1 VKRIYLILLFGCLLF
16 SVNTSFA
23 QEVYLSIS
31 GQNVTVDSG
40 DKKGLYDVWIRPK
53 SQQAIDSPLS
63 VEVYDAGL
71 GGFSDLVYDPSRTAT
86 TYALYSAGSLYQ
98 FSSAQITK
106 RNVTPDS
113 VDQVVVIDET
123 RFLNRWVTLFS
134 KESAPEEGFIL
145 RISTGPGND
154 VNSFKIRIAGEQS
167 SNWQIVPLDLSYGLA
182 ETSFSD
188 RILLKPFFSQLP
200 PQALEIL
207 GEEETELFYIDAFG
221 NRAPI
226 NRPWTDWKSE
236 IDGIQ
241 NEWGIISTGSTQPVN
256 NLVIRG
262 TNSVFPVIFE
272 PQILST
278 DALPEP
284 EIRISTTLE
293 CKVYGLSANYR
304 GFDLDVDNAKWFI
317 EDTTYTGRDLI
328 HSFSGFGSFQ
338 YNVVIPVRGR
348 SYPQF
353 LPRSGTVTIDQPPVI
368 NLNGAK
374 TTISPAE
381 SIVLDASTSY
391 NPGGTQLSYQWYI
404 NGEFRSD
411 SPRLNFSSL
420 VSGTYTIQLNVSDQ
434 SKNTPC
440 SSSQETIRIVVN
452 TQPYAEISGPRVI
465 ASNTPNRFEVINQQD
480 SDGDELAFRWE
491 GTGVV
496 GSADGDAVNISIDE
510 PGMYAIKLNV
520 DDQTGTRNATFATS
534 KTFKVNTA
542 PVAMFSLPTIIAPG
556 QDLEL
561 NGSASSDADGDPL
574 TYSWSISD
582 GRNLTGAQNIVSFV
596 EPGDYTIKL
605 SVDDGEGVENSIQSK
620 ELTVRVN
627 RAPEPI
633 ITAADFVHDSRVPF
647 SALPEGA
654 VENENLTY
662 TWKFSDGTEKSGAN
676 VRHIFDKPGTYTATL
691 IIDDN
696 LGLANSVQSITQ
708 TIVVNAAPLAS
719 FRQASPTVE
728 LPKVS
733 EAEVKTRPA
742 VVTLDDV
749 VAPGDVVYLNAT
761 SSSDPDGNISKYEW
775 FLNDVKVG
783 DTAIMRFR
791 APEAG
796 LHNVRLEVRDDSK
809 FDEAIGIK
817 TAILRVN
824 QPPVPRWD
832 LSPKIAEPGVLTTFN
847 AQNSFDSDNTDLQF
861 KWIFEDGVEFS
872 GPLFRRSFDLPGT
885 YSFVLEV
892 DDKEGVANSVQ
903 RAEGSIR
910 VNQSPIIVTESVI
923 RSNKREVVFDA
934 SNSYDTDSDNLSFV
948 WVLPD
953 GSRRTEPTFTW
964 VAPEA
969 GSHRVSLTIDDG
981 EGLGNSKV
989 SMPIEVNIN
998 RPPVAIVDALIE
1010 ACSGQIIIFSS
1021 ARSFDPDG
1029 DIFTTHWDFGDGNT
1043 SRDSNP
1049 YHTYTSPGLYEVT
1062 LTLDDGFSPEPTV
1075 AVIPVRIEGSPQAI
1089 INFSEITICA
1099 NTPLRFDGSESND
1112 PNGPIGAYS
1121 WDFGDG
1127 KNGLGSGI
1135 THLYAEPGNYD
1146 VVLTVIGSGTGTCS
1160 NISQATARVTV
1171 IEGPSVT
1178 FTLPSIVS
1186 PGESI
1191 RLDASESTF
1200 DGELKS
1206 ATWSIYKDDVKIDE
1220 RNGLRS
1226 NYQVGAAGMYR
1237 FELKLCSNAA
1247 GDCNE
1252 ATKDGVV
1259 IVNAPP
1265 QISWNAPDSVAQFAP
1280 IMLSAARTSD
1290 PDGFIESFEWRW
1302 NGDIIGSGISV
1313 PLPTDVAGGHT
1324 LSLQV
1329 RDNSGVANASAV
1341 ISKKVYI
1348 NSSPNPNFI
1357 LPENVFMGET
1367 VRLAASELRDADGH
1381 VLRNRWLL
1389 NGVEIATPVFEAV
1402 DAQYA
1407 ITLEQSDGLGLPNS
1421 ERSITK
1427 SLMVAQ
1433 PPVVELKLAPNI
1445 IQNSIHTTESLG
1457 LPEGFVIL
1465 DGATAIEEWA
1475 ALKTGVQ
1482 TIHYGWK
1489 PNNTVLKTFI
1499 RNVTVFEPLTFESQE
1514 IRVEVPWN
1522 PANPYVMIT
1531 APKVNRAG
1539 AVPVILDWKVDGNLA
1554 AVGSTAQLLIKEGE
1568 NRFSIT
1574 AIDQNIAGSQ
1584 PITIPV
1590 IIIAIP

>member
-1 VKRIYLILLFGCLLF
+1 M
-16 SVNTSFA
+16 
-23 QEVYLSIS
+23 
-31 GQNVTVDSG
+31 
-40 DKKGLYDVWIRPK
+40 
-53 SQQAIDSPLS
+53 
-63 VEVYDAGL
+63 
-71 GGFSDLVYDPSRTAT
+71 
-86 TYALYSAGSLYQ
+86 
-98 FSSAQITK
+98 
-106 RNVTPDS
+106 
-113 VDQVVVIDET
+113 
-123 RFLNRWVTLFS
+123 
-134 KESAPEEGFIL
+134 
-145 RISTGPGND
+145 
-154 VNSFKIRIAGEQS
+154 
-167 SNWQIVPLDLSYGLA
+167 SYGLA

-188 RILLKPFFSQLP
+188 RILLKPFFSKSP

-207 GEEETELFYIDAFG
+207 GEEETQLFYIDAFG

-226 NRPWTDWKSE
+226 NRPWTDWMPE
-236 IDGIQ
+236 INGIQ

-256 NLVIRG
+256 NLVVRG
-262 TNSVFPVIFE
+262 TNNVFPVIFE

-284 EIRISTTLE
+284 EIRITTTLE
-293 CKVYGLSANYR
+293 CKIYGLSANYR

-317 EDTTYTGRDLI
+317 EDTTYTGRDLL

-381 SIVLDASTSY
+381 SIILDASTSF
-391 NPGGTQLSYQWYI
+391 NPSGTQLSYQWYI

-440 SSSQETIRIVVN
+440 SSSQETIRTIVN

-480 SDGDELAFRWE
+480 SDGDELAFIWD
-491 GTGVV
+491 GTGII
-496 GSADGDAVNISIDE
+496 GSADADAVNVSIDE
-510 PGMYAIKLNV
+510 PGTYVIKLNV
-520 DDQTGTRNATFATS
+520 NDQSGTRNATFSTT

-542 PVAMFSLPTIIAPG
+542 PVAMFSLPAIIAPG

-561 NGSASSDADGDPL
+561 NARASIDADSDPL

-582 GRNLTGAQNIVSFV
+582 GRELSGDQNIVSFV
-596 EPGDYTIKL
+596 EPGDYTIIL
-605 SVDDGEGVENSIQSK
+605 SANDGEGVENSIQSK
-620 ELTVRVN
+620 ELSVRVN

-633 ITAADFVHDSRVPF
+633 ITAASFVHDSRVPF

-662 TWKFSDGTEKSGAN
+662 TWKFSDGAERTGAN
-676 VRHIFDKPGTYTATL
+676 VRHVFNKPGTYTATL

-696 LGLANSVQSITQ
+696 LGLSNSVQSITQ

-719 FRQASPTVE
+719 FSQAAPSVE
-728 LPKVS
+728 LPKMS
-733 EAEVKTRPA
+733 QSEVKARTQI
-742 VVTLDDV
+742 VTLDHV
-749 VAPGDVVYLNAT
+749 VAPGDSVFLNAT
-761 SSSDPDGNISKYEW
+761 SSSDPDGNISKFEW
-775 FLNDVKVG
+775 FLNDIKVG

-796 LHNVRLEVRDDSK
+796 LHNVRLHVHDDSK
-809 FDEAIGIK
+809 FEEAIGIK

-832 LSPKIAEPGVLTTFN
+832 LTPQITEPGVLTTFN
-847 AQNSFDSDNTDLQF
+847 AQNSYDADNTNLQF
-861 KWIFEDGVEFS
+861 KWIFEDGVEYN
-872 GPLFRRSFDLPGT
+872 GPLFRRSFDMPGT

-892 DDKEGVANSVQ
+892 DDEEGVSNSVQ

-910 VNQSPIIVTESVI
+910 VNQSPIIVTDGII
-923 RSNKREVVFDA
+923 RSNKREVVLDA
-934 SNSYDTDSDNLSFV
+934 SNSYDADSDNISFV

-953 GSRRTEPTFTW
+953 GTRRTEPTFTW
-964 VAPEA
+964 VAPDA
-969 GSHRVSLTIDDG
+969 GSHRISLTIDDG

-1049 YHTYTSPGLYEVT
+1049 YHTYTSPGLFEVT

-1089 INFSEITICA
+1089 INFSEITVCA

-1160 NISQATARVTV
+1160 NISQATGRVTV
-1171 IEGPSVT
+1171 VEGPSVA

-1191 RLDASESTF
+1191 SLDASESTY

-1206 ATWSIYKDDVKIDE
+1206 ATWRIYKDGEKIEE
-1220 RNGLRS
+1220 RSGLQS
-1226 NYQVGAAGMYR
+1226 NYQVGGAGMYR
-1237 FELKLCSNAA
+1237 FELKLCSNAV

-1252 ATKDGVV
+1252 ASKDGVV
-1259 IVNAPP
+1259 MVNAPP
-1265 QISWNAPDSVAQFAP
+1265 QISWNAPDSVAHFAP
-1280 IMLSAARTSD
+1280 IMLSAARTND

-1302 NGDIIGSGISV
+1302 NDEIIGTGISV
-1313 PLPTDVAGGHT
+1313 PLPTNVAGGHT

-1329 RDNSGVANASAV
+1329 RDNSGVANASAI
-1341 ISKKVYI
+1341 ISKKVFI
-1348 NSSPNPNFI
+1348 NSSPIPNFAI
-1357 LPENVFMGET
+1357 PENVFMGET
-1367 VRLAASELRDADGH
+1367 VRLVASESRDADGH
-1381 VLRNRWLL
+1381 VLRNRWYL
-1389 NGVEIATPVFEAV
+1389 NGQELPSPTFEASET
-1402 DAQYA
+1402 QYA
-1407 ITLEQSDGLGLPNS
+1407 VTLEQSDGLGLPNS
-1421 ERSITK
+1421 ETSITK
-1427 SLMVAQ
+1427 TIMVVQ
-1433 PPVVELKLAPNI
+1433 PPVFELKLPQNI
-1445 IQNSIHTTESLG
+1445 VQNSVHTSESLS
-1457 LPEGFVIL
+1457 LPENIAIL
-1465 DGATAIEEWA
+1465 DGTTVIQEWVA
-1475 ALKTGVQ
+1475 SIAGVQ

-1489 PNNTVLKTFI
+1489 PIDTVLKTYS
-1499 RNVTVFEPLTFESQE
+1499 RDVNVFEPLTFESQE

-1522 PANPYVMIT
+1522 PANPYVVIT
-1531 APKVNRAG
+1531 APKVNRSG
-1539 AVPVILDWKVDGNLA
+1539 TVPVILDWKVNGNVA

-1568 NRFSIT
+1568 NRFTLT
-1574 AIDQNIAGSQ
+1574 ATDQNIAGSETV
-1584 PITIPV
+1584 TIPIV
-1590 IIIAIP
+1590 IVAVP